1 MKQDF
6 AKYIALEPYE
16 FDQGDQGWRELD
28 KQKEFLKAAQ
38 VIEQYLDEN
47 KEKIKK
53 YTKEKP
59 EHGSVLVFHAGQ
71 LYATA
76 GPKHYKKAIPFLKDS
91 FRAENESWN
100 LYVKGTIAFLEQD
113 AETLNRCLD
122 SLKED
127 DPKHIRVTILDRL
140 KRGLE
145 QGITYQQ
152 AYDSK

>member
-71 LYATA
+71 LYFFDHFKINFDYQKVSIVLH
-76 GPKHYKKAIPFLKDS
+76 PK
-91 FRAENESWN
+91 
-100 LYVKGTIAFLEQD
+100 
-113 AETLNRCLD
+113 
-122 SLKED
+122 
-127 DPKHIRVTILDRL
+127 
-140 KRGLE
+140 
-145 QGITYQQ
+145 
-152 AYDSK
+152 